1 VVKQVQK
8 TVETEEAERVLLVKV
23 SKQNSKKSSR
33 GGRKFGAIE
42 HNYWKEHKM
51 VSQNRTIY
59 GEVNG
64 ERVKVGRKAQQ
75 KCYFFGS
82 LARACALNF
91 WHLGVEKMMAGAVS
105 RSCKKKKN
113 IL

>member
-1 VVKQVQK
+1 MVKQVQK

-33 GGRKFGAIE
+33 GGRKFGAIKQ
-42 HNYWKEHKM
+42 NCWKEHKM

-64 ERVKVGRKAQQ
+64 ESEGWEKSSTEVLFFRQSGKGMRPQLLALGSGKNDGRCSKD
-75 KCYFFGS
+75 C
-82 LARACALNF
+82 
-91 WHLGVEKMMAGAVS
+91 
-105 RSCKKKKN
+105 RSSKKN
-113 IL
+113 IS